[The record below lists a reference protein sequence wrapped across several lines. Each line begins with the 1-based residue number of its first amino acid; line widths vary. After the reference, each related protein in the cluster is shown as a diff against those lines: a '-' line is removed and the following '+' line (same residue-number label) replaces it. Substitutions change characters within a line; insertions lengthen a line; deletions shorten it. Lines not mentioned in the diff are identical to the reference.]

1 MKTTPARI
9 ALAVDGSN
17 NSMKAAEYALELGKK
32 IDAELVAVHVVD
44 LSSVFKMLPQATKKE
59 LIKIGRPDAKKIFE
73 QVACLAGQRDIN
85 IKTEVIESSCSAAD
99 ALIRYAKARKI
110 DLIVVGTKGR
120 SGMKKVLLGS
130 VASKVVTHAPCAVL
144 VIP

>member
-59 LIKIGRPDAKKIFE
+59 LIKIGRPDAKKNIR
-73 QVACLAGQRDIN
+73 ASCLSG
-85 IKTEVIESSCSAAD
+85 
-99 ALIRYAKARKI
+99 
-110 DLIVVGTKGR
+110 GTTRHKY
-120 SGMKKVLLGS
+120 
-130 VASKVVTHAPCAVL
+130 PD
-144 VIP
+144 

>member
-1 MKTTPARI
+1 MTTTPARI
-9 ALAVDGSN
+9 ALAVDGSDY
-17 NSMKAAEYALELGKK
+17 SMKAAEYALALGKK
-32 IDAELVAVHVVD
+32 IDAELVAVHVID

-59 LIKIGRPDAKKIFE
+59 LINIGRLDAKKIFK
-73 QVACLAGQRDIN
+73 QVACLAEQHDIN
-85 IKTEVIESSCSAAD
+85 TKTEVIESSRSAAD
-99 ALIRYAKARKI
+99 ALIRYVKARKI
-110 DLIVVGTKGR
+110 DLMVVGTKGR